1 MYKSNHMKNRKSK
14 TARKSKKNG
23 TRRKSRKGG
32 QGRQALFKF
41 VEIF

>member
-1 MYKSNHMKNRKSK
+1 MKNRKSK

-32 QGRQALFKF
+32 QVIPIRQFSANYPQIGML
-41 VEIF
+41 

>member
-1 MYKSNHMKNRKSK
+1 MKNRKSK

-32 QGRQALFKF
+32 QVTSITQFSAKYPHVKMF
-41 VEIF
+41 

>member
-1 MYKSNHMKNRKSK
+1 MKNRKSK

-32 QGRQALFKF
+32 QVTSISQFSANYPQAGLL
-41 VEIF
+41 

>member
-1 MYKSNHMKNRKSK
+1 MKNRKSK

-32 QGRQALFKF
+32 QVIPIRQFSANYPQAGLL
-41 VEIF
+41 

>member
-1 MYKSNHMKNRKSK
+1 MKNRKSK

-32 QGRQALFKF
+32 QVTSIRQFSANYPQIGML
-41 VEIF
+41 

>member
-1 MYKSNHMKNRKSK
+1 MKNRKSK

-32 QGRQALFKF
+32 QVTSITQFSAKYPHNGML
-41 VEIF
+41 

>member
-1 MYKSNHMKNRKSK
+1 MKNRKSK

-32 QGRQALFKF
+32 QVIPIRQFSANYPHNGML
-41 VEIF
+41 